1 MISAVYA
8 LCMHLALL
16 QAAVSISQRILVP
29 HSMSPAVQAKHRP
42 NPNYIAKRQIELTV
56 QMRSILVD
64 WMIEVSLEYN
74 VSNDTLFLA
83 VSCLDRFLSSQTVT
97 RHQLQLAGTACLFIA
112 AKYEET
118 SPPTIHC
125 FVDITDGT
133 YTKADLL
140 AMEQL
145 VLQRIDYQLTLPTA
159 KTFLRML
166 LHKCQADRPLY
177 FLSSYIAELSLLEYK
192 LLDAAP
198 SKVAAAAFV
207 WAHMCLQRPLAQHTV
222 KVLSGY
228 SYADLKRTLNQQASL
243 HLAASAIGSSA
254 VHLAVKDKYGSSD
267 FHRVSR
273 LAPANPHMLAL
284 L

>member
-1 MISAVYA
+1 MSLNLLHVFLKMNSLP
-8 LCMHLALL
+8 LCANYCCPRPH
-16 QAAVSISQRILVP
+16 SISLAMQE
-29 HSMSPAVQAKHRP
+29 KHRP
-42 NPNYIAKRQIELTV
+42 NPNYIEQRQRELTV

-74 VSNDTLFLA
+74 LSNDTLFLA
-83 VSCLDRFLSSQTVT
+83 VSCLDRLLSATTIT

-118 SPPTIHC
+118 TPPSIHS
-125 FVDITDGT
+125 FVDITDST

-145 VLQRIDYQLTLPTA
+145 VLQRIDYHLTLPTI

-166 LHKCQADRPLY
+166 LHKYQADRPVY

-192 LLDAAP
+192 LLDASP
-198 SKVAAAAFV
+198 SKIAAAAFV

-228 SYADLKRTLNQQASL
+228 SYADLKRTLYQQASL

-254 VHLAVKDKYGSSD
+254 VHLAVKDKYASSLFD
-267 FHRVSR
+267 RVSK
-273 LAPANPHMLAL
+273 LSPANPHLLAL